1 MSHVSGFLGNFL
13 QIDTHGDPDPKLPE
27 RRHQTNPLYNTSSH
41 EVTRAPHPSPH
52 ASPHARACVCTRVRE
67 RVAGIYTPMHF
78 ILGVC
83 HRPCTRRR
91 RMLLRV
97 LNTCEHYFPFDDRA
111 SFSDRELRPPR
122 DTHATDISAIS
133 IELSATEIDR
143 QYEP

>member
-27 RRHQTNPLYNTSSH
+27 RRHRTNPLYNTSSH
-41 EVTRAPHPSPH
+41 EVTRAPRTHLCMH
-52 ASPHARACVCTRVRE
+52 LRTRDCVHARAWACCRH
-67 RVAGIYTPMHF
+67 IHMHF

-111 SFSDRELRPPR
+111 SLSDRELRPPR